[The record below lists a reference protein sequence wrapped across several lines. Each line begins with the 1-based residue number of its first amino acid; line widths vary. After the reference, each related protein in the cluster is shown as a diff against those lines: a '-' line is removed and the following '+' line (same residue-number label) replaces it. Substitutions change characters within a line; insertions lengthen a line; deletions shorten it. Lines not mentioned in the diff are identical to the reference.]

1 MTIKE
6 MRERQ
11 AQIVAEARERTD
23 QITASTDEARTTEL
37 ETQHDTAM
45 AEYDRLE
52 TLIQREEH
60 VAELEARAAEREEG
74 ERSRQRPNGGDRQ
87 APAGGGGEQRTY
99 DQAFDEYLRRGLT
112 AVDDADRAL
121 LREHRAQSTTDG
133 AGGYTIPTGFVADLI
148 KSLKAWG
155 PMLDPGITRELV
167 TASGNQIEMP
177 AQIGRAHV

>member
-1 MTIKE
+1 

-87 APAGGGGEQRTY
+87 APAGGGGAPRPY
-99 DQAFDEYLRRGLT
+99 DQAFVESLRPALHP
-112 AVDDADRAL
+112 VDDAPLAL
-121 LREHRAQSTTDG
+121 PPAGRHG
-133 AGGYTIPTGFVADLI
+133 AGVGT
-148 KSLKAWG
+148 
-155 PMLDPGITRELV
+155 
-167 TASGNQIEMP
+167 
-177 AQIGRAHV
+177 

>member
-1 MTIKE
+1 
-6 MRERQ
+6 
-11 AQIVAEARERTD
+11 
-23 QITASTDEARTTEL
+23 
-37 ETQHDTAM
+37 M

-121 LREHRAQSTTDG
+121 LREHRAHSRSEERRVGKEGVSTS
-133 AGGYTIPTGFVADLI
+133 
-148 KSLKAWG
+148 KSCWS
-155 PMLDPGITRELV
+155 PY
-167 TASGNQIEMP
+167 
-177 AQIGRAHV
+177 H

>member
-1 MTIKE
+1 MTSKE
-6 MRERQ
+6 RRWRQ

-23 QITASTDEARTTEL
+23 QTTASTDAARTTEL

-87 APAGGGGEQRTY
+87 APAGGGGGQRTY
-99 DQAFDEYLRRGLT
+99 DKTSEEHTSELQSLMRISS
-112 AVDDADRAL
+112 AV
-121 LREHRAQSTTDG
+121 
-133 AGGYTIPTGFVADLI
+133 FC
-148 KSLKAWG
+148 LKK
-155 PMLDPGITRELV
+155 
-167 TASGNQIEMP
+167 
-177 AQIGRAHV
+177 

>member
-1 MTIKE
+1 
-6 MRERQ
+6 
-11 AQIVAEARERTD
+11 
-23 QITASTDEARTTEL
+23 
-37 ETQHDTAM
+37 M

-99 DQAFDEYLRRGLT
+99 DQAFDEYLSRGLT

-121 LREHRAQSTTDG
+121 LREHRDQPTTAG
-133 AGGYTIPTGFVADLI
+133 PGGYTIPDRKRGV
-148 KSLKAWG
+148 SG
-155 PMLDPGITRELV
+155 TR
-167 TASGNQIEMP
+167 G
-177 AQIGRAHV
+177 

>member
-1 MTIKE
+1 

-60 VAELEARAAEREEG
+60 VAELEARAAEREAG
-74 ERSRQRPNGGDRQ
+74 ERPRQRPNGGDRQ
-87 APAGGGGEQRTY
+87 APAGGGGEQIR
-99 DQAFDEYLRRGLT
+99 
-112 AVDDADRAL
+112 
-121 LREHRAQSTTDG
+121 
-133 AGGYTIPTGFVADLI
+133 
-148 KSLKAWG
+148 
-155 PMLDPGITRELV
+155 
-167 TASGNQIEMP
+167 
-177 AQIGRAHV
+177 RAHVELQSLMRISYAVFCLKKHNTDTNINVKTSHKQ

>member
-74 ERSRQRPNGGDRQ
+74 QRPRQRPHADDRQ
-87 APAGGGGEQRTY
+87 APAGGGGAARPEEPAVTQLPRRRTTTVAAHPPSPQR
-99 DQAFDEYLRRGLT
+99 R
-112 AVDDADRAL
+112 
-121 LREHRAQSTTDG
+121 S
-133 AGGYTIPTGFVADLI
+133 
-148 KSLKAWG
+148 
-155 PMLDPGITRELV
+155 
-167 TASGNQIEMP
+167 
-177 AQIGRAHV
+177 

>member
-60 VAELEARAAEREEG
+60 VAELEASAAEREEG
-74 ERSRQRPNGGDRQ
+74 ERSRQRPNGGTRQ
-87 APAGGGGEQRTY
+87 PPAGGGGEQRHY
-99 DQAFDEYLRRGLT
+99 AQGFDAARPEKRR
-112 AVDDADRAL
+112 
-121 LREHRAQSTTDG
+121 
-133 AGGYTIPTGFVADLI
+133 
-148 KSLKAWG
+148 
-155 PMLDPGITRELV
+155 
-167 TASGNQIEMP
+167 
-177 AQIGRAHV
+177 